1 MEVQELEEKTKSND
15 FWQDTE
21 NSTKVL
27 QEIKV
32 LKNKITNFETI
43 YNLLTDTD
51 MANAIVTI
59 HPGAGGTEAQDWAEM
74 LYRMYSMWSEKNGY
88 KLDELDYLEGDG
100 AGLKSVTF
108 SISR

>member
-43 YNLLTDTD
+43 YNLLTDTLVLIELGND
-51 MANAIVTI
+51 ENDESVVPEVKANVKK
-59 HPGAGGTEAQDWAEM
+59 
-74 LYRMYSMWSEKNGY
+74 LEKQIE
-88 KLDELDYLEGDG
+88 KLEVQSLL
-100 AGLKSVTF
+100 
-108 SISR
+108 SR